1 MTCRDDSGCRSGF
14 RRRSALTGGGKVP
27 ARLEGKIALVTGG
40 GSGIG
45 RAIARTLAA
54 EGAKAVVADVSTEG
68 AERTVGM
75 VEEAGGEAI
84 SVSCDVTD
92 STQVEAMI
100 DRTVEVYGRL
110 DCAVNNAGTEGVLAP
125 VTDYPRE
132 VWDRVISLNLTA
144 VWLCMKHEFAQ
155 MQRQGG
161 GAIVN
166 TASILGLV
174 GFPTTPAY
182 TASKHGVIGLTKVA
196 ALECAEQGIRV
207 NAVCPGWIET
217 PMVME
222 RGVQAGANPEVYQQ
236 LAEAHPV
243 KRLGKPEEIAE
254 AVVWLCSDS
263 ASFVTGQAMV
273 VDGGYVAQ

>member
-1 MTCRDDSGCRSGF
+1 M
-14 RRRSALTGGGKVP
+14 P
-27 ARLEGKIALVTGG
+27 ARLEGKTALVTGG

-45 RAIARTLAA
+45 RAIALALTA
-54 EGAKAVVADVSTEG
+54 GGAKVVVADISTEG
-68 AERTVGM
+68 AERTVRM

-84 SVSCDVTD
+84 WVRCDVTD
-92 STQVEAMI
+92 STEVEAMVN
-100 DRTVEVYGRL
+100 RCVEFYGKL

-125 VTDYPRE
+125 VTDYPQE

-144 VWLCMKHEFAQ
+144 VWLCMKHELAQ
-155 MQRQGG
+155 MQRQGA
-161 GAIVN
+161 GAVVN

-182 TASKHGVIGLTKVA
+182 TASKHGVVGLTKVA

-236 LAEAHPV
+236 LADAHPV
-243 KRLGKPEEIAE
+243 KRLGKPVEIAE
-254 AVVWLCSDS
+254 AVAWLCSDA

>member
-1 MTCRDDSGCRSGF
+1 MPG
-14 RRRSALTGGGKVP
+14 
-27 ARLEGKIALVTGG
+27 RLEGKIALVTGG

-45 RAIARTLAA
+45 RACVLALTA
-54 EGAKAVVADVSTEG
+54 EGAKVVVADVSTEG
-68 AERTVGM
+68 AERTVRM

-84 SVSCDVTD
+84 WVRCDVTD
-92 STQVEAMI
+92 STEVEAMVT
-100 DRTVEVYGRL
+100 RCVEFYGKL

-125 VTDYPRE
+125 VTDYPQE

-144 VWLCMKHEFAQ
+144 VWLCMKHELAQ
-155 MQRQGG
+155 MQRQGA
-161 GAIVN
+161 GAVVN

-222 RGVQAGANPEVYQQ
+222 RGVQAGENPEVYQQ
-236 LAEAHPV
+236 LADAHPV
-243 KRLGKPEEIAE
+243 KRLGRPEEIAE
-254 AVVWLCSDS
+254 AVVWLCSDA

>member
-1 MTCRDDSGCRSGF
+1 M
-14 RRRSALTGGGKVP
+14 P
-27 ARLEGKIALVTGG
+27 ARLEDKVALVTGG

-45 RAIARTLAA
+45 RSSALAMSA
-54 EGAKAVVADVSTEG
+54 EGAKVVVADISAEG
-68 AERTVGM
+68 AEQTVGII
-75 VEEAGGEAI
+75 EEAGGEAI
-84 SVSCDVTD
+84 SVMCDVTD
-92 STQVEAMI
+92 PSQVEAMVGQA
-100 DRTVEVYGRL
+100 VETYGRL
-110 DCAVNNAGTEGVLAP
+110 DCALNNAGTEGVLAP
-125 VTDYPRE
+125 VTDYPQE

-144 VWLCMKHEFAQ
+144 VWLCMKHELAQ

-161 GAIVN
+161 GAVVN

-196 ALECAEQGIRV
+196 ALENAEQGIRV

-222 RGVQAGANPEVYQQ
+222 RGVRAGANPEVYQQ
-236 LAEAHPV
+236 LEDAHPV

-254 AVVWLCSDS
+254 AMVWLCSDA

-273 VDGGYVAQ
+273 VDGGYLAQ